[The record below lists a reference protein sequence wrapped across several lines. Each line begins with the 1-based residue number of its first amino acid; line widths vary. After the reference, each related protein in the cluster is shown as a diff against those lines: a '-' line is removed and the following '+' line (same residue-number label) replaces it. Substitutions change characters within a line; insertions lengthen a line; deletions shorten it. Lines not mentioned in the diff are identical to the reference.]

1 MSETENRY
9 AVRRD
14 GSGEWVR
21 CHEIHS
27 ESAAETIARVAMHS
41 ASLDPN
47 DVKTRCKV
55 AYQVSIVLNQ
65 MLNSAA
71 GLSDLLQDAIDRGG
85 YDLSPCGSCG
95 NPVVCI
101 PDGLPLCESCAL
113 EESSNG

>member
-1 MSETENRY
+1 MSENRY

-14 GSGEWVR
+14 DSGNWVR
-21 CHEIHS
+21 CHEIHT
-27 ESAAETIARVAMHS
+27 ESAAETIARVAMHA
-41 ASLDPN
+41 ASLDSN

-71 GLSDLLQDAIDRGG
+71 GLSDLLQDAIERGG

-101 PDGLPLCESCAL
+101 PDGLPLCEACA
-113 EESSNG
+113 ERGAG

>member
-1 MSETENRY
+1 MTENRY
-9 AVRRD
+9 AVHRD
-14 GSGEWVR
+14 DSGAWVR

-27 ESAAETIARVAMHS
+27 ESAAETIARVAMHA

-71 GLSDLLQDAIDRGG
+71 GLSDLLQDAIERGG

-101 PDGLPLCESCAL
+101 PDGLPLCEACA
-113 EESSNG
+113 ERDAG